1 MVNIRRELDHI
12 SENYRRYHRDTGETV
27 VWYEIQPFGSNA
39 STDSLYDDV
48 YDEGLL
54 TTGGLRYKT
63 GILVPVLQVQ
73 ETEDTKTAT
82 PDGRHVVQTIN
93 GVVAVKDMVAAG
105 VGNVSEYRNHLNDM
119 IFYDGRYYSIT
130 TYRVRGRARE
140 NVLVVFEGIER
151 YLDQEFVNDPGPAE
165 LAFVD
170 YGWPATLPS

>member
-12 SENYRRYHRDTGETV
+12 SENYRRYHRETGETV

-63 GILVPVLQVQ
+63 GLIVPVLQVQ
-73 ETEDTKTAT
+73 ENEDTKTAT

-140 NVLVVFEGIER
+140 NVLVVFEGIEK

-165 LAFVD
+165 VAFVD

>member
-1 MVNIRRELDHI
+1 VVNIRRELDHI